1 MQQAADYADIVFA
14 RMQPDPHAVG
24 GLRAAMMEARAKA
37 AAALERARA
46 KTSRRGRA
54 AAAAA
59 SAAAAAGS
67 AAASAA
73 ATPATTPPA
82 TARTD
87 GTAAALDA
95 ASESPLKR
103 RSAIVD
109 ALRALAR
116 TMRSMRYLQVWVCAG

>member
-59 SAAAAAGS
+59 AAAAGS

-73 ATPATTPPA
+73 ATPATTLPA